1 MTGLNIVTIFG
12 IIIVILGLF
21 TTNHNTD
28 IKTVR
33 LEMCKKDAKC
43 VYSPEDIP
51 SDMVREYYKNK

>member
-1 MTGLNIVTIFG
+1 MSGLH
-12 IIIVILGLF
+12 IVIIFCIITVILALF
-21 TTNHNTD
+21 NNNHNTD
-28 IKTVR
+28 VQTVR